1 MSYHIVYI
9 CIFKLINMKAKQL
22 LIICGT
28 SGAALCGCNNGAT
41 TDGYARFTDSEKDTT
56 VLIGDDFYQHTN
68 GGWKLQHPLPAD
80 KSRFGTFDI
89 LYDENQ
95 DRLKGIVED
104 AIKQKNAQGSA
115 AQKIAD
121 LYLCGMDTVQRD
133 ADGTKA
139 LDPYFAMID
148 SANTDEEFAHLIGE
162 LNKMGTY
169 PFFALYADADAANS
183 DMMIAGLWQTGLG
196 LPDRDYYFADDE
208 FIEKIRTGYMTMIT
222 TYATML
228 GFDSAEQ
235 RMQAVYNFEKQLAE
249 VMNTRAENRDPQGT
263 YNKTDLAGLKEK
275 APKIDWDSF
284 FATIGLEVKD
294 INISQPKYFSQLG
307 DIIATADKNVIK
319 DYLKIHLISGNASY
333 LTTEYGKVAFE
344 YHGKVLSGTL
354 EQRPLWKRVLGVVEG
369 ALGEQLG
376 QLFVEKYFPPQAKQR
391 MVELIENLRTAFG
404 QRIDNLT
411 WMGDTTKIQAKDK
424 LAAITVKVGYP
435 DKWTDYSK
443 LSIDRSL
450 GYMGNIINS
459 NKFDHC
465 REIEKINKP
474 VDKTEWHMTPQ
485 TVNAYYNPSAN
496 EIVFPAGI
504 LQPPFFYANGD
515 DAVNYGAIGVV
526 IGHEMTHG
534 FDDQGCQYDKKGNLN
549 NWWTEEDS
557 RQFKAATQKLAE
569 RYSSFIAV
577 GDLHANGEL
586 TLGENIADLGGLNIA
601 YQAFRNSL
609 NGVEPALIDNQTA
622 DQRFCYA
629 YSRIWADNVREEAL
643 YQQVKT
649 DPHSPARLRVNVPL
663 PLVDYFYTAFNIDE
677 NCKMY
682 VPKEERIV
690 IW

>member
-1 MSYHIVYI
+1 M
-9 CIFKLINMKAKQL
+9 
-22 LIICGT
+22 
-28 SGAALCGCNNGAT
+28 
-41 TDGYARFTDSEKDTT
+41 DTT
-56 VLIGDDFYQHTN
+56 HRNT
-68 GGWKLQHPLPAD
+68 
-80 KSRFGTFDI
+80 
-89 LYDENQ
+89 
-95 DRLKGIVED
+95 
-104 AIKQKNAQGSA
+104 
-115 AQKIAD
+115 
-121 LYLCGMDTVQRD
+121 
-133 ADGTKA
+133 DGTKA
-139 LDPYFAMID
+139 LDPYFKMID
-148 SANTDEEFAHLIGE
+148 EANTDAEFATLLAE
-162 LNKMGTY
+162 LNKIGTY

-183 DMMIAGLWQTGLG
+183 DMMIAGLWQTGIG

-208 FIEKIRTGYMTMIT
+208 FIEKIRAGYLTMIT
-222 TYATML
+222 TYANML
-228 GFDSAEQ
+228 GLDNASE

-249 VMNTRAENRDPQGT
+249 IMNTRAENRDPQAT
-263 YNKTDLAGLKEK
+263 YNKTDLEGLKK
-275 APKIDWDSF
+275 NAPNFDWDTF
-284 FATIGLEVKD
+284 FTNVGLEVKD
-294 INISQPKYFSQLG
+294 INISQPKYFSQVG
-307 DIIATADKNVIK
+307 NIVKSADKNVVK
-319 DYLKIHLISGNASY
+319 DYLKTLLIRGNASY
-333 LTTEYGKVAFE
+333 LTTEYSNVAFD
-344 YHGKVLSGTL
+344 YYGKILSGTL

-376 QLFVEKYFPPQAKQR
+376 QLFVQKHFPPQAKQR
-391 MVELIENLRTAFG
+391 MIELIENLRTAFS
-404 QRIDNLT
+404 QRIENLT

-443 LSIDRSL
+443 LNISREL
-450 GYMGNIINS
+450 GYMGNIFNS
-459 NKFDHC
+459 NRFDHA

-474 VDKTEWHMTPQ
+474 VDKSEWHMTPQ

-557 RQFKAATQKLAE
+557 RRFKEATKRLAD

-577 GDLHANGEL
+577 GDLHADGEL

-601 YQAFRNSL
+601 YQAFRNST
-609 NGVEPALIDNQTA
+609 NGTEPALIDNQTA

-629 YSRIWADNVREEAL
+629 YSRIWADNIREEAL

-677 NCKMY
+677 KCKMY

>member
-1 MSYHIVYI
+1 
-9 CIFKLINMKAKQL
+9 MKAKQL
-22 LIICGT
+22 FIIGT
-28 SGAALCGCNNGAT
+28 SGAAICACTPTPEN
-41 TDGYARFTDSEKDTT
+41 DGNAKFLDSEKDKT

-95 DRLKGIVED
+95 DRLKNIIDE
-104 AIKQKNAQGSA
+104 ITAQQNENGSA

-121 LYLCGMDTVQRD
+121 LYLCGMDTIQRNT
-133 ADGTKA
+133 DGTKA
-139 LDPYFAMID
+139 LDPYFKMID
-148 SANTDEEFAHLIGE
+148 EANTDAEFATLLAE
-162 LNKMGTY
+162 LNKIGTY

-183 DMMIAGLWQTGLG
+183 DMMIAGLWQTGIG

-208 FIEKIRTGYMTMIT
+208 FIEKIRAGYLTMIT
-222 TYATML
+222 TYANML
-228 GFDSAEQ
+228 GLDNASE

-249 VMNTRAENRDPQGT
+249 IMNTRAENRDPQAI
-263 YNKTDLAGLKEK
+263 YNKTDLEGLKK
-275 APKIDWDSF
+275 NAPIFDWDTF
-284 FATIGLEVKD
+284 FTNVGLEVKD
-294 INISQPKYFSQLG
+294 INISQPKYFSQVG
-307 DIIATADKNVIK
+307 NIIKSTDKNVVK
-319 DYLKIHLISGNASY
+319 DYLKTLLIRGNASY
-333 LTTEYGKVAFE
+333 LTTEYSNVAFD
-344 YHGKVLSGTL
+344 YYGKILSGTL

-376 QLFVEKYFPPQAKQR
+376 QLFVQKHFPPQAKQR
-391 MVELIENLRTAFG
+391 MIELIENLRTAFS
-404 QRIDNLT
+404 QRIENLT

-443 LSIDRSL
+443 LNISREL
-450 GYMGNIINS
+450 GYMGNIFNS
-459 NKFDHC
+459 NRFDHA

-474 VDKTEWHMTPQ
+474 VDKSEWHMTPQ

-557 RQFKAATQKLAE
+557 RRFKEATKRLAD

-577 GDLHANGEL
+577 GDLHADGEL

-601 YQAFRNSL
+601 YQAFRNST
-609 NGVEPALIDNQTA
+609 NGTEPALIDNQTA

-629 YSRIWADNVREEAL
+629 YSRIWADNIREEAL

-677 NCKMY
+677 KCKMY

>member
-1 MSYHIVYI
+1 
-9 CIFKLINMKAKQL
+9 MKAKQL
-22 LIICGT
+22 FIIGT
-28 SGAALCGCNNGAT
+28 SGAAICACTPTPEN
-41 TDGYARFTDSEKDTT
+41 DGNAKFLDSEKDKT

-95 DRLKGIVED
+95 DRLKNIIDE
-104 AIKQKNAQGSA
+104 ITAQQNENGSA

-121 LYLCGMDTVQRD
+121 LYLCGMDTIQRNT
-133 ADGTKA
+133 DGTKA
-139 LDPYFAMID
+139 LDPYFKMID
-148 SANTDEEFAHLIGE
+148 EANTDAEFATLLAE
-162 LNKMGTY
+162 LNKIGTY

-183 DMMIAGLWQTGLG
+183 DMMIAGLWQTGIG

-208 FIEKIRTGYMTMIT
+208 FIEKIRAGYLTMIT
-222 TYATML
+222 TYANML
-228 GFDSAEQ
+228 GLDNASE

-249 VMNTRAENRDPQGT
+249 IMNTRAENRDPQAI
-263 YNKTDLAGLKEK
+263 YNKTDLEGLKK
-275 APKIDWDSF
+275 NAPNFDWDTF
-284 FATIGLEVKD
+284 FTNVGLEVKD
-294 INISQPKYFSQLG
+294 INISQPKYFSQVG
-307 DIIATADKNVIK
+307 NIIKSTDKNVVK
-319 DYLKIHLISGNASY
+319 DYLKTLLIRGNASY
-333 LTTEYGKVAFE
+333 LTTEYSNVAFD
-344 YHGKVLSGTL
+344 YYGKILSGTL

-376 QLFVEKYFPPQAKQR
+376 QLFVQKHFPPQAKQR
-391 MVELIENLRTAFG
+391 MIELIENLRTAFS
-404 QRIDNLT
+404 QRIENLT

-443 LSIDRSL
+443 LNISREL
-450 GYMGNIINS
+450 GYMGNIFNS
-459 NKFDHC
+459 NRFDHA

-474 VDKTEWHMTPQ
+474 VDKSEWHMTPQ

-557 RQFKAATQKLAE
+557 RRFKEATKRLAD

-577 GDLHANGEL
+577 GDLHADGEL

-601 YQAFRNSL
+601 YQAFRNST
-609 NGVEPALIDNQTA
+609 NGTEPALIDNQTA

-629 YSRIWADNVREEAL
+629 YSRIWADNIREEAL

-677 NCKMY
+677 KCKMY